1 MALSPTEL
9 HRLRLQQLAVYV
21 RDSRAHLQTA
31 RDDPGDGTEE
41 PSIASTAAHAA
52 TWRAFRKISY
62 STAQLVTVA
71 EIQATRL
78 PADVLPDS
86 WAAVCAGLR
95 DAARRLDELQ
105 SQWLVDREEILA
117 RDTDTRTEYEAT
129 LQRRN
134 HAAWPYLSLW
144 SRDAETILQI
154 DVLARSLTAPVARI
168 PGLPP
173 LPRRRAAPP
182 NRP

>member
-1 MALSPTEL
+1 MALSPTDL

-21 RDSRAHLQTA
+21 RDSRAHLQPA
-31 RDDPGDGTEE
+31 QDDLGAGTEE
-41 PSIASTAAHAA
+41 SAIAGAAAHAA

-62 STAQLVTVA
+62 STGQLVTVA

-86 WAAVCAGLR
+86 WAGICAGLR
-95 DAARRLDELQ
+95 DAARRLDDLQ
-105 SQWLVDREEILA
+105 AQWLVDREEILA
-117 RDTDTRTEYEAT
+117 RDTDSRAEYEAT

-134 HAAWPYLSLW
+134 RAAWPYLSLW
-144 SRDAETILQI
+144 TRSAETILQL
-154 DVLARSLTAPVARI
+154 DVLARGLTAHAPRV
-168 PGLPP
+168 PGPPP
-173 LPRRRAAPP
+173 LPRRPAAPP